1 MQSGDGEHEES
12 EDVVNSAPTEP
23 VAAPQISLISSSSD
37 DSDNQTLDKRRRRC
51 VKGSRACHD
60 LYPPRTESSVRGA
73 SGASKRT
80 ESSVR
85 GASGASKRKRRAKG
99 RRQGGAGAAASAGA
113 GASAGAAA
121 SAGAGASAFG
131 EESVPVRK
139 FLKTKSGEGYKTC
152 STTCLAATGS
162 PVLFS
167 HLFCRT
173 CVRIGRHPANDIALE
188 SECVPLL
195 LSRFHA
201 YLERIPWSS
210 LSASERGSILER
222 TDNSRQLMDR
232 VRALLRAGLAGRP
245 AMGGAPPPP
254 STPATFRPPPDD
266 ERVTG
271 GYRRQRTPSDSGRR
285 VRQATA
291 ATRRDPQ
298 DAQDAQDPQDPQ
310 DAQDLTID

>member
-12 EDVVNSAPTEP
+12 GDVVSSAPTEP
-23 VAAPQISLISSSSD
+23 VAAPQISLVSSSSD

-73 SGASKRT
+73 SGASKR
-80 ESSVR
+80 
-85 GASGASKRKRRAKG
+85 KRRAKG
-99 RRQGGAGAAASAGA
+99 RRQGGAGAAASAG
-113 GASAGAAA
+113 G
-121 SAGAGASAFG
+121 AGAGASAFG

-152 STTCLAATGS
+152 STTCLAVTGS

-167 HLFCRT
+167 HLFCRYIPPRGSHQYVYVLGDKCAT
-173 CVRIGRHPANDIALE
+173 NGCWNARVAGVRPGFAD
-188 SECVPLL
+188 
-195 LSRFHA
+195 
-201 YLERIPWSS
+201 
-210 LSASERGSILER
+210 SILER

-232 VRALLRAGLAGRP
+232 VRVLLRAGLAGRP

-298 DAQDAQDPQDPQ
+298 DAQDPQDPQDPQ